1 MKSMMLQ
8 IIAVLTIN
16 IKSLPQRFWM
26 STSTIGAVALVVAVL
41 LGFLAMANGF
51 QKTISG
57 TGSQDT
63 AIVLREGS
71 QAELN
76 SVISRPDQRI
86 IEEAPG
92 VARQNGAPVASGELY
107 VVVDGVKKASQTE
120 ANLPLRGVGPMGLN
134 VREGFKITKGR
145 MFASGSNEVV
155 AGAALLREFSGF
167 ELGRTVRFGTSEWKV
182 VGVFEANG
190 SIFESELW
198 ADLPVVQSLFNR
210 GSAVQV
216 MRLGLSGQ
224 NTLEDM
230 KSYLLEDQN
239 LDLDIYTE
247 QDYFAEQASQT
258 TNFIQYLGWPL
269 GVAMALGALA
279 GALNTMYSSVAS
291 RASEIATL
299 RAIGFSG
306 FSAFVGTLAEALVLS
321 AMGAV
326 LGVLIAWAFFDG
338 ISTSTLGASF
348 TQVVFTFELS
358 LDVIVQALILAL
370 AIGLIGG
377 ILPAVRAARQN
388 VAAAFQT
395 AE

>member
-1 MKSMMLQ
+1 MNSVILQ
-8 IIAVLTIN
+8 IFAVLKIN

-41 LGFLAMANGF
+41 LGFLAMGNGF

-76 SVISRPDQRI
+76 SVISRADQRI

-92 VARQNGAPVASGELY
+92 IARQNGTPIASGELY

-120 ANLPLRGVGPMGLN
+120 ANLPLRGVGPMALN
-134 VREGFKITKGR
+134 VRKGFRITEGR
-145 MFASGSNEVV
+145 MFSSGSNEVV
-155 AGAALLREFSGF
+155 VGAALLREFAGF
-167 ELGRTVRFGTSEWKV
+167 ELGRSLRFGTSEWKV
-182 VGVFEANG
+182 VGVFEADG

-210 GSAVQV
+210 GSGVQV
-216 MRLGLSGQ
+216 MRLGLSGDSALDEIK
-224 NTLEDM
+224 T
-230 KSYLLEDQN
+230 YLLEDQN
-239 LDLDIYTE
+239 LDLDIQTE
-247 QDYFAEQASQT
+247 QDYFAAQAEQTS
-258 TNFIQYLGWPL
+258 NFIQYLGWPL
-269 GVAMALGALA
+269 GIAMALGALA

-321 AMGAV
+321 AIGAF
-326 LGVLIAWAFFDG
+326 LGVAIAWVFFDG
-338 ISTSTLGASF
+338 ISASTLGGSF

-358 LDVIVQALILAL
+358 TGVITQALILAL